1 MDGIGQYLYKS
12 CMKVSASLST
22 VQNYNLF
29 GESDELPDV
38 VHCESIAAR
47 SRLHNWEFAP
57 HRHARLHQVLLVT
70 RGGGE
75 ARIDGHVSALLPAQ
89 LVNVSVGCVHGFTF
103 RPKTEGLVVTLADA
117 LLDEVLKETEG
128 LGMLLQ
134 TPRIVTSNADIESTF
149 RSIAQEHAK
158 LNFARAHILRALS
171 GLLIG
176 QLARTV
182 SENEPGSANAPERQ
196 LRQRYEAL
204 IGQHYL
210 DQWRVA
216 DYARALAVTP
226 GHLSRVMREA
236 TGFSALHSIESRV
249 IREARRHLAYS
260 NLTVSEIAYALG
272 FSDPA
277 YFSRVF
283 SRATGASPR
292 AFRDRLSDP
301 ELQV

>member
-1 MDGIGQYLYKS
+1 MTDPANS
-12 CMKVSASLST
+12 ST

-57 HRHARLHQVLLVT
+57 HRHARLHQVLLVL

-75 ARIDGHVSALLPAQ
+75 ARIEGHVSALSPSQ
-89 LVNVSVGCVHGFTF
+89 LINVPVGCVHGFTF
-103 RPKTEGLVVTLADA
+103 RKKTEGLVVTLADA
-117 LLDEVLKETEG
+117 LLDEILKETEG
-128 LGMLLQ
+128 LGSLLKS
-134 TPRIVTSNADIESTF
+134 PRIMASNADIEATF
-149 RSIAQEHAK
+149 RSIAQEHAR
-158 LNFARAHILRALS
+158 LSFARAHILRSLS

-176 QLARTV
+176 QLARV
-182 SENEPGSANAPERQ
+182 ISENEPGPANAPERQ
-196 LRQRYEAL
+196 LRQRFEAL
-204 IGQHYL
+204 VGQRYL
-210 DQWRVA
+210 DHWRVA
-216 DYARALAVTP
+216 DYARELAVTP
-226 GHLSRVMREA
+226 GHLSRVMRQA
-236 TGFSALHSIESRV
+236 TGLSALHSIESRV

-292 AFRDRLSDP
+292 VFRDRLSDP
-301 ELQV
+301 GPHN

>member
-1 MDGIGQYLYKS
+1 MDDR
-12 CMKVSASLST
+12 ASPNT

-47 SRLHNWEFAP
+47 STLHNWEFAP
-57 HRHARLHQVLLVT
+57 HRHARLHQVLLVL

-75 ARIDGHVSALLPAQ
+75 VRVEGQMTTLLPSQ
-89 LVNVSVGCVHGFTF
+89 LVNVPVGCVHGFTF
-103 RPKTEGLVVTLADA
+103 LKQTEGLVVTLADA
-117 LLDEVLKETEG
+117 LLDEILKETEG
-128 LGMLLQ
+128 LRSLLQ
-134 TPRIVTSNADIESTF
+134 TPRVMASNPEIEATF
-149 RSIAQEHAK
+149 RAIAQEHAR
-158 LNFARAHILRALS
+158 LSFGRAHILRSLS

-176 QLARTV
+176 QLARVV
-182 SENEPGSANAPERQ
+182 SDNVPETANAPERQ
-196 LRQRYEAL
+196 LKQRFESL
-204 IGQHYL
+204 VGQHYL
-210 DQWRVA
+210 DHWRVT

-226 GHLSRVMREA
+226 GHLSRVMRQA
-236 TGFSALHSIESRV
+236 TGFSALHTIESRV

-292 AFRDRLSDP
+292 VFRGRLSDP
-301 ELQV
+301 G

>member
-1 MDGIGQYLYKS
+1 MDGTGQYLYKS
-12 CMKVSASLST
+12 CMKASASLST

-38 VHCESIAAR
+38 VHCESIATR
-47 SRLHNWEFAP
+47 STLHNWEFAP

-75 ARIDGHVSALLPAQ
+75 ARIEGQVSVLLPAQ
-89 LVNVSVGCVHGFTF
+89 LVNVPVGCVHGFTF

-117 LLDEVLKETEG
+117 LLDEILKETEG
-128 LGMLLQ
+128 LGVVLQ
-134 TPRIVTSNADIESTF
+134 TPHIVASNTDIESTF
-149 RSIAQEHAK
+149 RSIAQEHTK
-158 LNFARAHILRALS
+158 LSFARAHILRALS

-196 LRQRYEAL
+196 LKQRFEAL
-204 IGQHYL
+204 VGQHYL
-210 DQWRVA
+210 DHWRVA

-226 GHLSRVMREA
+226 GHLSRVMRAA

-249 IREARRHLAYS
+249 VREARRHLAYS

-283 SRATGASPR
+283 SRTTGASPR
-292 AFRDRLSDP
+292 AFRDRLADP
-301 ELQV
+301 KADH

>member
-1 MDGIGQYLYKS
+1 MNA
-12 CMKVSASLST
+12 VASPST

-47 SRLHNWEFAP
+47 STLHNWEFVP

-70 RGGGE
+70 TGGGE
-75 ARIDGHVSALLPAQ
+75 ARIEGQTSVLSPAQ
-89 LVNVSVGCVHGFTF
+89 LVNVPVGCVHGFTF
-103 RPKTEGLVVTLADA
+103 HPKTEGLVVTLADA
-117 LLDEVLKETEG
+117 LLDEILKETEG
-128 LGMLLQ
+128 LGGLLQ
-134 TPRIVTSNADIESTF
+134 TPRIVDANAGIESTF
-149 RSIAQEHAK
+149 HNIAQEHTR
-158 LNFARAHILRALS
+158 LSFARAHILRALS

-182 SENEPGSANAPERQ
+182 SENEPESANAPERQ
-196 LRQRYEAL
+196 LRQRFQAL
-204 IGQHYL
+204 VGQHYL
-210 DQWRVA
+210 DHWRVA

-226 GHLSRVMREA
+226 GHLSRVMRAA

-249 IREARRHLAYS
+249 VREARRHLAYS

-292 AFRDRLSDP
+292 AFRDRLAD
-301 ELQV
+301 Q